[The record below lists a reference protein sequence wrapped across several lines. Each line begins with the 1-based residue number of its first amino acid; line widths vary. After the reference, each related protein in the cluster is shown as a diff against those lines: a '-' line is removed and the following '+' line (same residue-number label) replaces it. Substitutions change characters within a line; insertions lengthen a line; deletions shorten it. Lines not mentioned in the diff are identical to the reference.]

1 MQKARLLF
9 ARHECCISP
18 MRIFRTSG
26 REMSK
31 TYAMVVCGILCML
44 ADPGVMRAQATSA
57 TDMPRAQAA
66 SGTDMPRAHFVL
78 GDANQPS
85 CSAVLAN
92 DSTAGTRIDPTDSAS
107 RAGDTSAVARSDTGS
122 FGVGGARKGRGDVI
136 LLVGIH
142 ADEVRFAKQPHV
154 RVRLCW
160 GGDTLRVVQ
169 RDNLPSPIVPGTT
182 YRNVYIAV
190 ELVGRLNAECLAD
203 KLGVGNASPQS
214 ARATNSAVAGTPVA
228 ATPAS
233 SCAFLGGSAATG
245 TQNPRPSP

>member
-18 MRIFRTSG
+18 MRIFRTDG

-44 ADPGVMRAQATSA
+44 ADPGVMRAQATSLVGVE
-57 TDMPRAQAA
+57 RAQPA
-66 SGTDMPRAHFVL
+66 SDAGAVRAQSL
-78 GDANQPS
+78 SIGDANQAS

-92 DSTAGTRIDPTDSAS
+92 DSTAGTRIGPTDSVGHA
-107 RAGDTSAVARSDTGS
+107 RDTSAGARSDTAS
-122 FGVGGARKGRGDVI
+122 FGVGGARKGPGDVI

-142 ADEVRFAKQPHV
+142 ADEVRFAAQPHV

-182 YRNVYIAV
+182 YRNVYIAL
-190 ELVGRLNAECLAD
+190 EIVGRLNAECLAD
-203 KLGVGNASPQS
+203 KLGVGNASPRNALPTNAAAAGAS
-214 ARATNSAVAGTPVA
+214 AP
-228 ATPAS
+228 PS
-233 SCAFLGGSAATG
+233 SCAFLGGSAASG
-245 TQNPRPSP
+245 AQKPRPSP

>member
-18 MRIFRTSG
+18 MRIFRTDG

-31 TYAMVVCGILCML
+31 TYATLVCGTLCML
-44 ADPGVMRAQATSA
+44 ADPGVMRAQAASA
-57 TDMPRAQAA
+57 TDMPRAQ
-66 SGTDMPRAHFVL
+66 FVI
-78 GDANQPS
+78 GDANQTS
-85 CSAVLAN
+85 CAAVLAN
-92 DSTAGTRIDPTDSAS
+92 DSTTGTRIGPTDSAS
-107 RAGDTSAVARSDTGS
+107 RARDTSAAVRSDTAS
-122 FGVGGARKGRGDVI
+122 FGIGGARKGPGDVI

-142 ADEVRFAKQPHV
+142 ADEVRFAAQPHV

-203 KLGVGNASPQS
+203 KLGVGNASPRN
-214 ARATNSAVAGTPVA
+214 ARPNNAAVPGTTGA
-228 ATPAS
+228 ATPTS
-233 SCAFLGGSAATG
+233 SCAFLGGSSATG
-245 TQNPRPSP
+245 AQNPRRSP

>member
-9 ARHECCISP
+9 ARHGCCNSP
-18 MRIFRTSG
+18 MRIFRTG
-26 REMSK
+26 RREMSK

-44 ADPGVMRAQATSA
+44 ADPGIMRAQAISA
-57 TDMPRAQAA
+57 ADTPRVQFAI
-66 SGTDMPRAHFVL
+66 
-78 GDANQPS
+78 GDANQTS
-85 CSAVLAN
+85 CNAVLAN
-92 DSTAGTRIDPTDSAS
+92 DSTAGTRLGPTDSAG
-107 RAGDTSAVARSDTGS
+107 RARDTSATARSDTAS
-122 FGVGGARKGRGDVI
+122 FGLGGARKGPGDLI

-142 ADEVRFAKQPHV
+142 ADEVRFAAQPHV

-203 KLGVGNASPQS
+203 KLGVGNSSPRN
-214 ARATNSAVAGTPVA
+214 ARPTNAAVAGTTGA
-228 ATPAS
+228 ATPMS
-233 SCAFLGGSAATG
+233 NCAFLGGSAATG
-245 TQNPRPSP
+245 AQNARPPSP